1 MTSAYK
7 ENGPRPCLYTDAA
20 LTTAPKEQMQWLTSR
35 VHHRAT
41 QGTLQTF
48 QKSAISWLLESKS
61 LPSLSILE
69 SQSTLPIRPRSLSQ
83 LSRALLSFPFWQHGK
98 MAKRKP
104 SGNTNL
110 YAATFNEHNRF
121 TSHSRPS

>member
-7 ENGPRPCLYTDAA
+7 ENGLRRCCSSNAA

-35 VHHRAT
+35 VHQRVT

-83 LSRALLSFPFWQHGK
+83 LSRALPSFLFSQHGT

-104 SGNTNL
+104 SGNTNQS
-110 YAATFNEHNRF
+110 AARF
-121 TSHSRPS
+121 S